1 MQPVLIW
8 WQIPTET
15 TEMDPDFLLKMLLAL
30 RSILEWKTI
39 TKYSFLE
46 FTVQTLRSWTADS
59 NFFFLRFPLPFNMIL
74 AHFYL
79 QNLQLEIHKISHA
92 IQRCYI
98 AASSY
103 LVNLKKCFTIEN
115 QINSCHEKINIPK
128 LKYNNYVLHYKIS
141 YINNAVPTK
150 SLKKKNQLTSLNFI

>member
-1 MQPVLIW
+1 
-8 WQIPTET
+8 
-15 TEMDPDFLLKMLLAL
+15 
-30 RSILEWKTI
+30 
-39 TKYSFLE
+39 
-46 FTVQTLRSWTADS
+46 
-59 NFFFLRFPLPFNMIL
+59 MIL
-74 AHFYL
+74 APFYL

-115 QINSCHEKINIPK
+115 QINSFHNKINIPK

-150 SLKKKNQLTSLNFI
+150 SSKKKTNWQVWILFNNISLVEVLLPR